1 MWRQMVAAYTYDA
14 GELELLTGLCEQS
27 DRLEQA
33 REAVRRDGAFI
44 QGRDGL
50 KEHPALTA
58 ERRTLGLMGRL
69 MRQLT
74 PPPPPSPR
82 RLGGRSR

>member
-1 MWRQMVAAYTYDA
+1 MWRQMVGAYSYNA
-14 GELELLTGLCEQS
+14 GELELLTGLCEQA
-27 DRLEQA
+27 DRLDQA
-33 REAVRRDGAFI
+33 RQAVRRDGAFI

-50 KEHPALTA
+50 KEHPALGA
-58 ERRTLGLMGRL
+58 ERSTLGVMLRL

-82 RLGGRSR
+82 RLGGRSW

>member
-1 MWRQMVAAYTYDA
+1 MWRQMVGAYTFDP

-33 REAVRRDGAFI
+33 RQAVRRDGAFI
-44 QGRDGL
+44 QGRDGP
-50 KEHPALTA
+50 KEHPALGV
-58 ERRTLGLMGRL
+58 ERSTLGVMSRL

-74 PPPPPSPR
+74 PPAPPSPR